1 MYRFI
6 IEEVEKSLKNLD
18 LNTFFMYRKFI
29 NIYSVL
35 LNNSSNVLE
44 KNDILEILSFFYQSQ
59 IKNIDIYKLGKDL
72 EIFKKDAY
80 KLKRFQIT
88 LNIFQVLQSNE
99 TNKKK
104 IEDEL
109 VKYFEKSLQDKSIKK
124 NIELVYQ
131 IYNSQDIDTFN
142 QMYISLEY
150 LKGYTSE
157 YFELLKFEGKTEDL
171 IKFPIYDYGNL
182 VIKICYK
189 GQFWYK
195 HSKFFMEEGDI
206 LITKSNYFGNC
217 QILTKEFGLI
227 VIVIKE
233 KFLNHFKITGL
244 QKKIIKKINYKF
256 NSTIIDI
263 SNFISETFYEINE
276 IENKD
281 LILLNFV
288 TKLLLIFEDYD
299 FDYNIEIINDKN
311 LKKITTYI
319 DNNLEL
325 KKDVKIE
332 DLENKFNIKKNM
344 LQDLFDKK
352 LQKTILDY
360 IFEKKMQIICEEIVT
375 SNKKV
380 VDILKENNLKNQSLF
395 LRSFR
400 KKYGLTPLKFRKK
413 FKI

>member
-6 IEEVEKSLKNLD
+6 IEELEKSLKNLD
-18 LNTFFMYRKFI
+18 LNIFFMYRKFI

-35 LNNSSNVLE
+35 LNNSSNLLE

-80 KLKRFQIT
+80 KLKRFQMT

-142 QMYISLEY
+142 QMYISLDY

-195 HSKFFMEEGDI
+195 YSKFFMEEGDI

-360 IFEKKMQIICEEIVT
+360 ILEKKMQIICEEIAT
-375 SNKKV
+375 SNKRV
-380 VDILKENNLKNQSLF
+380 ADILKENNLKNQSLF

>member
-6 IEEVEKSLKNLD
+6 IEEVEKSLKNLN
-18 LNTFFMYRKFI
+18 LNKFFMYRKFI
-29 NIYSVL
+29 NIYSII
-35 LNNSSNVLE
+35 LNSRYNILE

-59 IKNIDIYKLGKDL
+59 IKNIDIYKLEKSL
-72 EIFKKDAY
+72 EIFKKDFY
-80 KLKRFQIT
+80 KLKIFQIT
-88 LNIFQVLQSNE
+88 LNIFKALQNKE
-99 TNKKK
+99 NNKKE
-104 IEDEL
+104 IENEL
-109 VKYFEKSLQDKSIKK
+109 LKYSENALQDKNIKK
-124 NIELVYQ
+124 NVDLIYQ
-131 IYNSQDIDTFN
+131 IYNSHDIDTFN
-142 QMYISLEY
+142 HMYITLDY
-150 LKGYTSE
+150 LRSHSSE
-157 YFELLKFEGKTEDL
+157 YFELLKFEGKTEEF
-171 IKFPIYDYGNL
+171 ISFPIYDYGNL

-195 HSKFFMEEGDI
+195 HSKFFMEEGDM

-227 VIVIKE
+227 VIIVKE
-233 KFLNHFKITGL
+233 KFLSHFQITGF

-263 SNFISETFYEINE
+263 YNFISETFYEVNE

-288 TKLLLIFEDYD
+288 TKLLLMFQEHD
-299 FDYNIEIINDKN
+299 FDYNIEIITDKN
-311 LKKITTYI
+311 LKKIIAYI
-319 DNNLEL
+319 DNNLES
-325 KKDVKIE
+325 KKDIKVE
-332 DLENKFNIKKNM
+332 DLEKNFNIKKNM
-344 LQDLFDKK
+344 LQELFDKQ

-360 IFEKKMQIICEEIVT
+360 ILEKKIQLICEEIIT

-395 LRSFR
+395 LRNFR
-400 KKYGLTPLKFRKK
+400 KRYGLTPLKFRKK

>member
-6 IEEVEKSLKNLD
+6 IEELEKSLKNLD
-18 LNTFFMYRKFI
+18 LNIFFMYRKFI

-35 LNNSSNVLE
+35 LNNSSNLLE

-80 KLKRFQIT
+80 KLKRFQMT

-142 QMYISLEY
+142 QMYISLDY

-195 HSKFFMEEGDI
+195 YSKFFMEEGDI

-319 DNNLEL
+319 DNNLE
-325 KKDVKIE
+325 
-332 DLENKFNIKKNM
+332 
-344 LQDLFDKK
+344 
-352 LQKTILDY
+352 
-360 IFEKKMQIICEEIVT
+360 
-375 SNKKV
+375 
-380 VDILKENNLKNQSLF
+380 
-395 LRSFR
+395 
-400 KKYGLTPLKFRKK
+400 
-413 FKI
+413 

>member
-29 NIYSVL
+29 NIYSIL
-35 LNNSSNVLE
+35 LNNRSNVLE
-44 KNDILEILSFFYQSQ
+44 KDDILEILSFFYQSQ
-59 IKNIDIYKLGKDL
+59 IKNMDIYKLEKEL

-99 TNKKK
+99 SNKKN

-109 VKYFEKSLQDKSIKK
+109 VKYFEKSLQDKNIKK
-124 NIELVYQ
+124 KIELVYQ

-142 QMYISLEY
+142 QVYISLDY
-150 LKGYTSE
+150 LRGYTSE
-157 YFELLKFEGKTEDL
+157 YFELLKFEGKTENL

-233 KFLNHFKITGL
+233 KFLNHFKIVGL
-244 QKKIIKKINYKF
+244 QKIIKKINYKS
-256 NSTIIDI
+256 NSTISDI

-288 TKLLLIFEDYD
+288 TKLLLMFEDYD

-311 LKKITTYI
+311 LKIITTYI

-332 DLENKFNIKKNM
+332 DLEEKFNIKKNT
-344 LQDLFDKK
+344 LQELFDKK
-352 LQKTILDY
+352 LQRTVIDY
-360 IFEKKMQIICEEIVT
+360 IFEKKMQIICEEMLT
-375 SNKKV
+375 SNKKEAE
-380 VDILKENNLKNQSLF
+380 ILKENNLKNKSLF

>member
-80 KLKRFQIT
+80 KLKRFQMT

-142 QMYISLEY
+142 QMYISLDY

-195 HSKFFMEEGDI
+195 YSKFFMEEGDI

-319 DNNLEL
+319 DSNLEL

-332 DLENKFNIKKNM
+332 DLEIKFNIKKNM

-360 IFEKKMQIICEEIVT
+360 ILEKKMQIICEEIVT

-395 LRSFR
+395 LRNFR
-400 KKYGLTPLKFRKK
+400 KRYGLTPLKFRKK